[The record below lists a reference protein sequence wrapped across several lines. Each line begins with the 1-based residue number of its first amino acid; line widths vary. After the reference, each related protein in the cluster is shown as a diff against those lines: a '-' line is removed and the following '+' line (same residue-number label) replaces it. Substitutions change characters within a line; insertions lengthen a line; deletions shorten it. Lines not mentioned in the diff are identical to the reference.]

1 MLTYHKIFKANPS
14 IYLSNSEPVFVR
26 NEDFLNR
33 LISAKNT
40 EELQKAVKKKWLEII
55 ADYMTDTGFV
65 YKIFNTLKPVA
76 KACIDT
82 AIEASVSDDKQ
93 GMAKSVLSIN
103 VMNKTHVGDVK

>member
-1 MLTYHKIFKANPS
+1 MKSTLQDSH
-14 IYLSNSEPVFVR
+14 VFVR
-26 NEDFLNR
+26 IS
-33 LISAKNT
+33 LIGIQNA

-55 ADYMTDTGFV
+55 ADYMTPDEVDTGFV